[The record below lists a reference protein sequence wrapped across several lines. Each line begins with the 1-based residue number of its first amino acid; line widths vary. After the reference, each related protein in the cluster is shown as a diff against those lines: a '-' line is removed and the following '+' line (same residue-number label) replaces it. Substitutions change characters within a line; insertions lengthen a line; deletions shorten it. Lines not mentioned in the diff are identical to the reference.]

1 MERYSMLTDWKY
13 LVQPSSEKLPP
24 TADGK
29 KYKHP
34 QSRHYKEN
42 ERFWNT
48 KTKWEVSI
56 KSLTQEVREPL
67 KRGGKKSVRARGDG
81 GHQDNNTFCSNM
93 SKAHVNSET
102 KAACIGP
109 TCVFTRSSVLMS

>member
-81 GHQDNNTFCSNM
+81 GHLRWDGRTPQRGWRTPQRGWR
-93 SKAHVNSET
+93 T
-102 KAACIGP
+102 P
-109 TCVFTRSSVLMS
+109 R